1 MTNRPNPYAAAPE
14 LTQAL
19 IGFSHAV
26 NDAGLDPVIN
36 ELVKLRASQIN
47 GCAPC
52 LHMHTA
58 SALKLG
64 EKPMRIFLLDAWRDS
79 SLYSE
84 RERAA
89 LGWTEALTVIA
100 DEATRDRAYEAVA
113 AQFSPDEQVK
123 LTLMITAINAFNR
136 LNVGFRVPHPTA
148 ALRAEAA

>member
-19 IGFSHAV
+19 IGFSHTVHA
-26 NDAGLDPVIN
+26 AGLDPVIN

-58 SALKLG
+58 AALKLG
-64 EKPMRIFLLDAWRDS
+64 ENPMRIFLLDAWRDS
-79 SLYSE
+79 SLYSD

-89 LGWTEALTVIA
+89 LAWTEALTVIA
-100 DEATRDRAYEAVA
+100 DEPTRDRAYEAMA
-113 AQFSPDEQVK
+113 AHFSPEEQTK

-136 LNVGFRVPHPTA
+136 INIGFKVPHPTT
-148 ALRAEAA
+148 ALRVEAA